1 MSFEEIS
8 DRFHVGYRWFNNF
21 EGAIWIGIAL
31 YLAWRLPRHVPNQRP
46 ILIIA
51 ACAFVLF
58 GITDFIEA
66 PIRGGM
72 PLWLWAVKA
81 VLLGILIACR
91 LVYRR
96 TERKLGTEKELS

>member
-31 YLAWRLPRHVPNQRP
+31 YILWRLPRHVAEHRAV
-46 ILIIA
+46 LIVA
-51 ACAFVLF
+51 ACTFVLF

-72 PLWLWAVKA
+72 PLWLWAVKG

-96 TERKLGTEKELS
+96 TERRLEMGKETS